1 MLLCAPFTRANLFLL
16 SINLH
21 LALVSTVLAEDLPT
35 EVAMVTTEEKV
46 EFIMTLEAVKGCLI
60 RHPF

>member
-16 SINLH
+16 SINFH